1 MTRPIELL
9 ESLITSL
16 PLLYSTSTNFSYW
29 HRFSIS
35 VSFCLAIPNQSAP
48 RQNSTNTM
56 HIIRLSICL
65 FAIALFS
72 GCANSRYIMKD
83 AEYGVV
89 AIPSNSTWPLNHR
102 EKAHELMQQHFPSGY
117 SIEREEEVVVGS
129 STSSHGNLNGH
140 VHGENSPVTSYHG
153 SSSEFS
159 STRDETEWRI
169 TYRRD
174 PNGIRAPVQ
183 Q

>member
-1 MTRPIELL
+1 M
-9 ESLITSL
+9 
-16 PLLYSTSTNFSYW
+16 
-29 HRFSIS
+29 HSIS
-35 VSFCLAIPNQSAP
+35 HL
-48 RQNSTNTM
+48 T
-56 HIIRLSICL
+56 RLSICL
-65 FAIALFS
+65 LTITLLT
-72 GCANSRYIMKD
+72 GCASSRYVMKD

-89 AIPSNSTWPLNHR
+89 SIPSNSTWPLNHR
-102 EKAHELMQQHFPSGY
+102 EKAHELMQQHFPNGY
-117 SIEREEEVVVGS
+117 SIEREEEVVVGT

-140 VHGENSPVTSYHG
+140 VHGENSPITSYHG

-183 Q
+183 R